1 MGKHK
6 LLMIATRFWRCRGN
20 RADRQKAPLLGSKAF
35 LRIAQCSVMTLLL
48 TALLACATQPLPQPT
63 VAFTLPPPATATP
76 PPTST
81 PEPTS
86 GPTPVPPTY
95 TPRPAP
101 NSSADDPA
109 NHSEAF
115 IGTEINVLLKQFLDA
130 IMAEPEADIPA
141 ALETFRQGCREDA
154 AVLLQDVDAL
164 RGIFAGKEVE
174 ANVIQVAKLEVD
186 QAVVLIQL
194 LVDGVPAAPPARY
207 LYLYEDARW
216 LDSQCPG
223 G

>member
-20 RADRQKAPLLGSKAF
+20 RADRQKAPLPGSKAI

-63 VAFTLPPPATATP
+63 VALTLPP

-101 NSSADDPA
+101 NSSGDDPA

-141 ALETFRQGCREDA
+141 ALETFRQDCRENA
-154 AVLLQDVDAL
+154 AALLQDVDVL
-164 RGIFAGKEVE
+164 RGMFAGTEVG
-174 ANVIQVAKLEVD
+174 ANVVQVSKVQAD

-194 LVDGVPAAPPARY
+194 LVDGAPAAPPVRY